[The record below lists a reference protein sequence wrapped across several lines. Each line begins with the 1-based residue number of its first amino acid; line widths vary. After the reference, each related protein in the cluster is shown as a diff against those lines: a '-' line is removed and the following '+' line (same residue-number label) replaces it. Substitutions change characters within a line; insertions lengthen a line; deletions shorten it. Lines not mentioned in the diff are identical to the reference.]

1 MKKILV
7 MLLLLCVV
15 YSMANIE
22 SANAARKSKKAAGGI
37 TAEELTT
44 MGTDIDKLT
53 SKIYAHSLFSPEEN
67 AKIIEIKMK
76 LDSQM
81 LVAPDPSFAPMYYKL
96 GKLFLARNYKPE
108 AIECFQ
114 TILENFADTA
124 LAPKAVT
131 ELKALGVEI
140 KDPSAGGEEDSAD
153 SGSGDE
159 NM

>member
-7 MLLLLCVV
+7 LLLLLCLV
-15 YSMANIE
+15 YSMANVE
-22 SANAARKSKKAAGGI
+22 SANAAKKSKKSAGGI

-44 MGTDIDKLT
+44 MATDIDKLI
-53 SKIYAHSLFSPEEN
+53 SKIYARSLFSPEEN
-67 AKIIEIKMK
+67 AKVIEIKMK

-81 LVAPDPSFAPMYYKL
+81 LVAPDPAFAPMYYKL

-114 TILENFADTA
+114 TVLENFADTA
-124 LAPKAVT
+124 LAPKSLT

-140 KDPSAGGEEDSAD
+140 KDPSAGGEGDAAD
-153 SGSGDE
+153 AGSEEG
-159 NM
+159 